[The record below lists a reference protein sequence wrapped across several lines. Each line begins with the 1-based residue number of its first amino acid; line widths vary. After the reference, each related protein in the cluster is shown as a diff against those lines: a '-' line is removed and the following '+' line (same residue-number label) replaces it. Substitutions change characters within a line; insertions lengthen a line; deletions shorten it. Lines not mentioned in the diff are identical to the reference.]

1 MAIIDAAQK
10 WTVNGKMFFEESE
23 LLIFLTFWVSPLF
36 YLK

>member
-1 MAIIDAAQK
+1 MAIIDVAQK